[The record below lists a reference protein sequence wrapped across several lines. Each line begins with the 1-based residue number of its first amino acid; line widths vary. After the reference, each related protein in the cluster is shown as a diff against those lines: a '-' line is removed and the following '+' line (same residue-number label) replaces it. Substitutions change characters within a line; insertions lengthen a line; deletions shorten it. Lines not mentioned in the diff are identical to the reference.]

1 MAHDTFQPPEYE
13 ESLHLLFDKE
23 TGKVVASERRWTL
36 VDKTPQTQRTSRTD
50 LLEKVI
56 AGLGR
61 RAEEFDVLVL
71 TGPEASKAPV
81 SHVDVHHR
89 RPVRDE
95 GRPAFG
101 KIALPFRTEGP

>member
-1 MAHDTFQPPEYE
+1 MAQDTFQPPQYE
-13 ESLHLLFDKE
+13 ETLHLLFEKA

-36 VDKTPQTQRTSRTD
+36 AEETPRTRRTGTD

-71 TGPEASKAPV
+71 TGPEASKGPV
-81 SHVDVHHR
+81 SHVDVHQR
-89 RPVRDE
+89 RPVRAE

-101 KIALPFRTEGP
+101 KVALPFRTEGP

>member
-13 ESLHLLFDKE
+13 ETLHLLFEKE

-36 VDKTPQTQRTSRTD
+36 AEKTAGSRPASD
-50 LLEKVI
+50 LLERVV

-71 TGPEASKAPV
+71 TGPEASKSPV

-89 RPVRDE
+89 RPQRDE

-101 KIALPFRTEGP
+101 RVALPFRTERP